1 MKIII
6 LAGGYGTR
14 LSGLTDSIPKPMVE
28 IGGIPIIVHIMRT
41 YAKYNL
47 SDFYIALGYKAKFIK
62 EYFLNYQQL
71 SNDFTVNLSN
81 GSVKFHS
88 KNDMD
93 WNVSLVETGLSTMT
107 GGRVKRLKKYIG
119 NEPFL
124 LTYGDGLSDLNINNL
139 IKFHKE
145 HKKMVT
151 LTAVRPSAR
160 FGEIEIVKNKI
171 ISFKEK
177 PQLNDGWING
187 GYFVINP
194 EFFELIDSDDEM
206 LEQGP
211 IQKVIEMDE
220 LMAFK
225 HDGFWQCM
233 DTKRDHE
240 LLEKLWIENPP
251 WPI

>member
-1 MKIII
+1 MKTII

-14 LSGLTDSIPKPMVE
+14 LSGLTHNIPKPMVE
-28 IGGIPIIVHIMRT
+28 IGGMPILMHIMRT
-41 YAKYNL
+41 YAKYL
-47 SDFYIALGYKAKFIK
+47 HKDFYIALGYKAKIIK

-71 SNDFTVNLSN
+71 SNDFTVNLST

-88 KNDMD
+88 KNDID

-107 GGRVKRLKKYIG
+107 GGRVKKLKDYIG
-119 NEPFL
+119 NETFL
-124 LTYGDGLSDLNINNL
+124 LTYGDGLSDLNINEL
-139 IKFHKE
+139 INYHKD
-145 HKKMVT
+145 HKKMIT

-160 FGEIEIVKNKI
+160 FGEIEINKNKI

-194 EFFELIDSDDEM
+194 DFFDLIESDDEM

-211 IQKVIEMDE
+211 IQRAIKMNE

-225 HDGFWQCM
+225 HHGFWQCM